1 MKKWILFILLI
12 GFIFTLSACDLET
25 EEKIDDGTEEER
37 TYNGIVYEE
46 AYYYSGK
53 IHSRT
58 TNAHLTS
65 YTIINEEEKR
75 MVMYLIH
82 SASFKG
88 SSSSKSASSCEIF
101 EGTYVEDDN
110 KRNSYDYI
118 LTDKRGEE
126 HYLSVKEELKE
137 RISVKKAIEEI
148 KKCTEPLNE

>member
-12 GFIFTLSACDLET
+12 GFISTLLAACDLET
-25 EEKIDDGTEEER
+25 EEEIDDGTEEER

-53 IHSRT
+53 VHSRS

-75 MVMYLIH
+75 MVLYLIH
-82 SASFKG
+82 SASLKG

-126 HYLSVKEELKE
+126 HYLSVNKKKE
-137 RISVKKAIEEI
+137 RISVKKAIEAI